1 MEIIKFALIAIV
13 GVIIFVY
20 LKSVNSELSA
30 LSLCATGIILILT
43 LLPYVLNALNL
54 FSNFGFEAGVS
65 AELFSVVI
73 KIIIISYLIEFVE
86 NLCSDLGA
94 SSISTKVSIA
104 GKIIILLTSTPV
116 FTALFN
122 VISNFVK

>member
-1 MEIIKFALIAIV
+1 MKKL
-13 GVIIFVY
+13 VIF
-20 LKSVNSELSA
+20 
-30 LSLCATGIILILT
+30 ILILT

-65 AELFSVVI
+65 SELFSVVI